1 MKKVYAGI
9 AILFLIGMFLTT
21 GNQDTDVLAET
32 IGDGIEGGLDFL
44 GTIVRSITD

>member
-1 MKKVYAGI
+1 MKKVYLGI
-9 AILFLIGMFLTT
+9 AILFLIGMFLSAS
-21 GNQDTDVLAET
+21 NQDTDVLAET